1 MKFTKTGSEYT
12 ATTGT
17 SIYTIRK
24 SPVFTSQWEAT
35 VRSTRRFNVGGP
47 RVHAATTFG
56 TLRDAK
62 SWCADDYA
70 ARTN

>member
-1 MKFTKTGSEYT
+1 MKFTKTGNQYI
-12 ATTGT
+12 ATTETGT
-17 SIYTIRK
+17 YFVRK

-35 VRSTRRFNVGGP
+35 VKSPRENSP

-62 SWCADDYA
+62 EWCIEDYA
-70 ARTN
+70 QAN